1 MKNFNCLSYI
11 INSILLTT
19 TKDHIMQKLVILS
32 FRILLHADNELKSNR
47 QRWPDR
53 NIRKGKKEKWVL
65 SFVNESQLS
74 NE

>member
-32 FRILLHADNELKSNR
+32 FRILVHADNELKSNR

-53 NIRKGKKEKWVL
+53 NIRKGKKKK
-65 SFVNESQLS
+65 NEF
-74 NE
+74 